1 MSKLYKLKPSSTI
14 INLDHVVIIGYK
26 ETVEKN
32 GEVSYAH
39 LNITMTTGDVVKFT
53 GKEAYDI
60 YHQSIDNQTKEKE
73 EEEIISRMVESAFSE
88 ISEKMKYYEEKQQY
102 IKDLQD
108 GLRATRFFIDGFS
121 SPGNPV

>member
-1 MSKLYKLKPSSTI
+1 MSNLYKLEPSTTI
-14 INLDHVVIIGYK
+14 INLDHVVIIDYK
-26 ETVEKN
+26 ETIEDD
-32 GEVSYAH
+32 GEASYAH
-39 LNITMTTGDVVKFT
+39 LSITMTTGNVIKFA

-102 IKDLQD
+102 IKDL
-108 GLRATRFFIDGFS
+108 
-121 SPGNPV
+121 